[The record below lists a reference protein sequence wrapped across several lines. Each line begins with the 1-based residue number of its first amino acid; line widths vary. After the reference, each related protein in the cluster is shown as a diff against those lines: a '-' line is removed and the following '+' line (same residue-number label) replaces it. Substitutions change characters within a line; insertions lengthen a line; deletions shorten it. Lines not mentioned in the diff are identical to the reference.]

1 MASRNN
7 FQKWRALG
15 ADRAS
20 VEETRME
27 KMLTELRTAR
37 KVGVSA
43 GRGVMSFADAAS
55 VWEARV
61 KADPDLADR
70 TKEFYFYGL
79 AKLRQSWPELDQSP
93 AEKITRGEIE
103 TWRERLLKSAPYV
116 LPKAK
121 TAMQNSTGCRR
132 TTTARSAAVLSS
144 VLDIAL
150 ESG

>member
-7 FQKWRALG
+7 LQKWRALG

-20 VEETRME
+20 VAEARME
-27 KMLTELRTAR
+27 KVLTELRTAR
-37 KVGVSA
+37 KVRVSVR
-43 GRGVMSFADAAS
+43 RGVMSFADAAS

-79 AKLRQSWPELDQSP
+79 AKLRKSWPEMDKSP

-116 LPKAK
+116 PPKAK
-121 TAMQNSTGCRR
+121 TAMRNSTGCRR
-132 TTTARSAAVLSS
+132 TTTARSAAVLRT

>member
-1 MASRNN
+1 MEENKFAWWRMASRNN

-37 KVGVSA
+37 KVGVSV

-121 TAMQNSTGCRR
+121 TAM
-132 TTTARSAAVLSS
+132 
-144 VLDIAL
+144 
-150 ESG
+150 

>member
-20 VEETRME
+20 VAEARME
-27 KMLTELRTAR
+27 KVLTELRTAR
-37 KVGVSA
+37 KVRVSV

-55 VWEARV
+55 VWEVRV

-79 AKLRQSWPELDQSP
+79 AKLRKSWLEMDQFSAEKSRAERLKHGVSACLKAHPMCHRKQKRRCETQQDAVAQQRRARLLFSGQSWILRSQS
-93 AEKITRGEIE
+93 G
-103 TWRERLLKSAPYV
+103 
-116 LPKAK
+116 
-121 TAMQNSTGCRR
+121 
-132 TTTARSAAVLSS
+132 
-144 VLDIAL
+144 
-150 ESG
+150 